1 MDVVLVA
8 AVAENG
14 VIGSDGDLPW
24 HVSADLKHF
33 KRLTMGHPVIMGRV
47 TYEGIADRLDGPL
60 PGRTNIV
67 LSRSGF
73 ATEDDV
79 IVVDGIDAALTAAAG
94 TGADTAYVIGG
105 ESVYTAVL
113 DRPVADR
120 LVISHIPGEY
130 SGDSYWPGPDFSTLT
145 ELHRKE
151 IGENV
156 TVVTY
161 SAPDG

>member
-14 VIGSDGDLPW
+14 VIGADGD
-24 HVSADLKHF
+24 
-33 KRLTMGHPVIMGRV
+33 PVIMGRV
-47 TYEGIADRLDGPL
+47 TYESIADRLDGPL
-60 PGRTNIV
+60 PGRTNII

-73 ATEDDV
+73 ETEDDV
-79 IVVDGIDAALTAAAG
+79 IVVDSIDAALTAATG

-113 DRPVADR
+113 DRSIADR
-120 LVISHIPGEY
+120 LVITHIPGEY
-130 SGDSYWPGPDFSTLT
+130 PGDSFWPGPDFSTLT
-145 ELHRKE
+145 DLQHKE
-151 IGENV
+151 IDEDV

-161 SAPDG
+161 AAPEG